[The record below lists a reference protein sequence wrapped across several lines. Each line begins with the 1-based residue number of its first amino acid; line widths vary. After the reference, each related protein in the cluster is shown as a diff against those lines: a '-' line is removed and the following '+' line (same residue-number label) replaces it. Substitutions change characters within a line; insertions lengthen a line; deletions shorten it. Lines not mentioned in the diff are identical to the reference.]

1 MQLAS
6 QIDPKNQQSISLYG
20 TQAQS
25 KLINFSSTMLD
36 HVRSKDV
43 GEIGEIIA
51 ELMSK
56 LEQVN
61 SDELQPEKGIIPKV
75 IW

>member
-1 MQLAS
+1 
-6 QIDPKNQQSISLYG
+6 
-20 TQAQS
+20 
-25 KLINFSSTMLD
+25 MLD
-36 HVRSKDV
+36 RVRSKDV